1 MENFLSVDKFSSKST
16 KFGVESLPPPFN
28 LLVIHLFIYLF
39 IIWFT
44 YTSCHSLQWNIFFCQ
59 KFAAVCRKNHNFLP
73 LYFFLTHHASVTD
86 YFVLC
91 VIVSTRRL
99 AESES
104 VRCVTR
110 LCLASV
116 QGDIPVDNGERSERD
131 GIRRVCETR
140 HAARTTAR
148 NQVRHRNLS
157 YALHETLQVCACVAF
172 RKSSF

>member
-1 MENFLSVDKFSSKST
+1 MVYVHVMSFTTVKHLFLSEICSCLSQKSQ
-16 KFGVESLPPPFN
+16 LPAP
-28 LLVIHLFIYLF
+28 LLFV
-39 IIWFT
+39 T
-44 YTSCHSLQWNIFFCQ
+44 DD
-59 KFAAVCRKNHNFLP
+59 
-73 LYFFLTHHASVTD
+73 ASVTD
-86 YFVLC
+86 YFALC

-172 RKSSF
+172 RKSSFEALSIRLFIFFVL